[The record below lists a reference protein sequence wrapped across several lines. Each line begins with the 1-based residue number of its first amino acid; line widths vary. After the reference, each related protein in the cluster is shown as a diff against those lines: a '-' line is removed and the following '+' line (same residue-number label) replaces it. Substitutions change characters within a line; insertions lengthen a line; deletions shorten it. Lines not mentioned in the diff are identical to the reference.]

1 MILHLNIVI
10 KGKVQGVFFRDYT
23 SRKANELGIKGFVKN
38 RIDGSVYIEAEG
50 NEKMLEEF
58 ISWCHQGSPPSQ
70 VEHVES
76 EPAALVHFT
85 SFKIEK

>member
-1 MILHLNIVI
+1 MPIHLNIVI

-50 NEKMLEEF
+50 DKKILEGF
-58 ISWCHQGSPPSQ
+58 ISWCHQGSPRSH
-70 VEHVES
+70 VEQVES
-76 EPAALVHFT
+76 EPAALVHFS